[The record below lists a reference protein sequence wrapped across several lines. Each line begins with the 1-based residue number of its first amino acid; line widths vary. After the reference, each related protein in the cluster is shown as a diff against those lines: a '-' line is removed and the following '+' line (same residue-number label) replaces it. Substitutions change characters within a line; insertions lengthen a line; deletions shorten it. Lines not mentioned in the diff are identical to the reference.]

1 MGDFAVE
8 GSELKKMVKLAKKDP
23 VSFAFNPG
31 KSEEEGY
38 CGMHRNKPPAQ
49 LGKEAKD
56 SAEGGK
62 FTFGT
67 ASVEGKEIRLT
78 CLREL
83 PGMAKRFKKFLKS
96 QKVMLNVVILDEN
109 GNVLD
114 SDIED
119 DLPDDPELDGEEQEA
134 EEIPEAPPP
143 IDPSA
148 LMQRLTALRG
158 QITALSP
165 EAQGKVAGPFK
176 QVVDL
181 VKAGDLERATVGA
194 DRLEQAIKLLASQPD
209 QAPAQATSQT
219 PPQAPPQQP
228 QPQAPQAQDDQQLQK
243 LTELA
248 SGTRERI
255 EARPN
260 DAARTQLL
268 AAMDKVDGHIKAR
281 EAEAAIALLKRVGDI
296 LKTLPD
302 PAAQPQQA
310 PDGQADPAKAEWE
323 SRFYAMQPVIDR
335 ALSEGLIEKVDDLRK
350 LRDWTTG
357 MAMQGA
363 HDKAL
368 QALPRIEAL
377 LETISEDGPTAFEQ
391 EIPPEVKPFAT
402 ARLRWSGAR
411 ATMMSEVGKL
421 VALIQAE
428 AAQDDM
434 LADAAANLGVL
445 TRNVARLD
453 ARLEDKLDAIVNA
466 PGNDRERLKGEARA
480 LIGEYEKEL
489 STPFFN
495 EIDGGNGFGSVAVA
509 STARAALADIGR
521 VLA

>member
-8 GSELKKMVKLAKKDP
+8 GSELKKMVKLAKKGP
-23 VSFAFNPG
+23 ISFAFNPG
-31 KSEEEGY
+31 KSDDEGY
-38 CGMHRNKPPAQ
+38 CGMHRNKPPAM

-56 SAEGGK
+56 EGEGGK

-67 ASVEGKEIRLT
+67 AQVQGKEIRLT

-83 PGMAKRFKKFLKS
+83 PGLAKRFKKYLKT

-114 SDIED
+114 SDIEEG
-119 DLPDDPELDGEEQEA
+119 LPDDPELEGEAEEQED
-134 EEIPEAPPP
+134 EEIPQAPPP
-143 IDPSA
+143 IDPGA

-176 QVVDL
+176 QLVDL
-181 VKAGDLERATVGA
+181 VKSNDLERATTGA
-194 DRLEQAIKLLASQPD
+194 DRLEQAVKLLASQQP
-209 QAPAQATSQT
+209 QTPVQT
-219 PPQAPPQQP
+219 PPQAPPQ
-228 QPQAPQAQDDQQLQK
+228 PQAPQGQGDQQLQK
-243 LTELA
+243 LMEYA

-268 AAMDKVDGHIKAR
+268 AAMDKIDGHIKAK

-302 PAAQPQQA
+302 PAAQPPQA
-310 PDGQADPAKAEWE
+310 PDGQANPARAEWE

-377 LETISEDGPTAFEQ
+377 LETIDEDGPTAFEQ
-391 EIPPEVKPFAT
+391 EIPAEVKPFAT

-445 TRNVARLD
+445 TRNVAKLD

-466 PGNDRERLKGEARA
+466 PAGDRDRLKGEART

-495 EIDGGNGFGSVAVA
+495 EIDGGSGFGSVAVA